1 MAVYTEPN
9 PRPTPPAIDAGGVQL
24 HFGQRFY
31 LMGVINVTPDSFS
44 DGGDYFDHSSAIERG
59 TEMVQQGADIIDIGG
74 ESTRP
79 GADPVDVD
87 EEIDR
92 VLPVVEALA
101 DRTDAIISIDTTKSA
116 VARRAVEAGA
126 GIVNDISGLGFDEQ
140 MAETVAQTGAGL
152 VLMHINTTPETMQ
165 EEIDYDDVVDDIAD
179 FFERRIRRATD
190 AGVDPDQIILD
201 PGIGFG
207 KTVEQNYRLIRQLH
221 RFFGFDSPLLLGT
234 SRKSFIGALLDK
246 PPKQRV
252 WGTGATV
259 TAGLMAGADIVRVH
273 DIAQMHDVVRVT
285 EALAGIPPRKTT
297 DRNT

>member
-1 MAVYTEPN
+1 
-9 PRPTPPAIDAGGVQL
+9 
-24 HFGQRFY
+24 
-31 LMGVINVTPDSFS
+31 MGVVNVTPDSFS
-44 DGGDYFDHSSAIERG
+44 DGGDYFEHTSAIDRG
-59 TEMVQQGADIIDIGG
+59 IEMVEQGADIIDIGG

-79 GADPVDVD
+79 GADPVGVD
-87 EEIDR
+87 EEIER

-101 DRTDAIISIDTTKSA
+101 ERTDAVLSIDTTKSE

-126 GIVNDISGLGFDEQ
+126 GIINDISGLGFDDK

-165 EEIDYDDVVDDIAD
+165 EEIDYDDVVDDVAD
-179 FFERRIRRATD
+179 FFRERIERATD

-234 SRKSFIGALLDK
+234 SRKSFIGAILDK
-246 PPKQRV
+246 PPKERV

-259 TAGLMAGADIVRVH
+259 TAGLLAGADIVRVH
-273 DIAQMHDVVRVT
+273 DIAEMDDIVRVT
-285 EALAGIPPRKTT
+285 EALAGMPRRDKT
-297 DRNT
+297 DRDT